1 MQICLRLLSLL
12 AVLGLAACSTGGI
25 GPVLPTDQEVAEL
38 AHEIRSL
45 GPDVDPE
52 EAQRAARI
60 AFEHPYEL
68 AQQYQITDGPL
79 THNTKVNMGVK
90 PRGLC
95 WHWAMDME
103 ARLKRERF
111 ETLQMHRAV
120 ANANNIRLEHSTAI
134 ISAKGAPMQKGI
146 ILDPWR
152 KGGRLF
158 WSHLRDDTRYKWV
171 PRAQVLAD
179 KFGPE
184 RAQELL
190 ARVAD

>member
-1 MQICLRLLSLL
+1 
-12 AVLGLAACSTGGI
+12 
-25 GPVLPTDQEVAEL
+25 
-38 AHEIRSL
+38 
-45 GPDVDPE
+45 
-52 EAQRAARI
+52 
-60 AFEHPYEL
+60 
-68 AQQYQITDGPL
+68 
-79 THNTKVNMGVK
+79 MGVK

-134 ISAKGAPMQKGI
+134 ISAKGDPMDEGI

-158 WSHLRDDTRYKWV
+158 WSHLRDDTRYRWV